1 MASTTIPEILRIN
14 LSSIVL
20 QLLTIGIKRVKEFDF
35 VDKPNPD
42 VRQIIRCKTLC
53 SNIDCLVLRTRY

>member
-42 VRQIIRCKTLC
+42 VRSFVTF
-53 SNIDCLVLRTRY
+53 